1 MKATEKA
8 FSFHRNGRNLYIS
21 FQKEPDQQAFRSM
34 SMVLRDYADD
44 TGRLFLDVRQ
54 LSDTVS
60 HGTAHSMQYVLKKS
74 GLPANSVYFK
84 GPAGFTLAG
93 TGNRVLII
101 NRGAKGAKAAS
112 PENEAARKRFV
123 RRTHKCSCHGKCGDK
138 CCKVTGGPCCSE
150 KH

>member
-1 MKATEKA
+1 MKATEQIL
-8 FSFHRNGRNLYIS
+8 SFHRNGRNLYIS

-34 SMVLRDYADD
+34 STVLKDYAGD

-54 LSDTVS
+54 LTGTVS

-74 GLPANSVYFK
+74 GLPASSVYFK
-84 GPAGFTLAG
+84 GQAGFSLAG
-93 TGNRVLII
+93 NGNRVLII
-101 NRGAKGAKAAS
+101 NKGGRDSAA
-112 PENEAARKRFV
+112 ENEAARKRFV
-123 RRTHKCSCHGKCGDK
+123 RRTHKCSCQGRCGDK